1 MKRLIFVSIIILL
14 LSNVVIAEE
23 DRFDGY
29 AGLAWGSSVQ
39 ELKKMYPE
47 TTDLSNS
54 GMKKSNVQTFE
65 MHIEGAVHN
74 FFFFKGELYSGRT
87 EYNNLDI
94 MSAMTLG
101 YKIKEEY
108 GEFTVSSS
116 NEESNSGGDIS
127 SKKISDNTSV
137 TIEISELNSE
147 AGILG
152 KVNISIQKNHDEVFR
167 KVMNLVNE

>member
-54 GMKKSNVQTFE
+54 GMNKSNVQTFE

-116 NEESNSGGDIS
+116 NEEANSRRDIY
-127 SKKISDNTSV
+127 SKKITDITSV

-167 KVMNLVNE
+167 TERVT

>member
-116 NEESNSGGDIS
+116 NEEANSRRDIY
-127 SKKISDNTSV
+127 SKKITDITSV

-167 KVMNLVNE
+167 TERVT

>member
-14 LSNVVIAEE
+14 LSTVVIAEE

-54 GMKKSNVQTFE
+54 RMKKSNVQTFE

-108 GEFTVSSS
+108 GDFSGNSW
-116 NEESNSGGDIS
+116 NEEANSKKDIS
-127 SKKISDNTSV
+127 RKKVTDNTSV